1 VALEWAAQYR
11 GQNNWII
18 WLLPIGGLLIGLGY
32 HYYGKEAVKGN
43 NLLLEEYETPQKTT
57 LKMAPLVLIGTIIT
71 HLFGGQ
77 WSKELRYRW
86 AGQ

>member
-77 WSKELRYRW
+77 WS
-86 AGQ
+86 

>member
-43 NLLLEEYETPQKTT
+43 NLLLEEYETPQKTIP
-57 LKMAPLVLIGTIIT
+57 LKWLLSAY
-71 HLFGGQ
+71 
-77 WSKELRYRW
+77 RYDNHPFIWWVSRS
-86 AGQ
+86 

>member
-11 GQNNWII
+11 GHNWII

-43 NLLLEEYETPQKTT
+43 NLLEEYETTKDDSF
-57 LKMAPLVLIGTIIT
+57 KNG
-71 HLFGGQ
+71 
-77 WSKELRYRW
+77 S
-86 AGQ
+86 